1 MMLNGERLER
11 ETTEILDRK
20 LARTASAIDELEVSL
35 LRCRDDERKATRIYH
50 DLKKFVIFLGMF
62 VAAIFLLAS
71 YGRDPKAGLG
81 GWRKVVV
88 CSFGQVI
95 NALVPVLVCY
105 FDGRPFEQKI
115 ASALGALP
123 PILERTGDFLS
134 NLPDNFTVVPLEV
147 QYEKDSKTLKAV
159 GEALKALFT
168 TAILYMADV
177 DQDGYWHLPIKRNPK
192 LAIKHSILVRFLIWM
207 RLHNGETQTLPETK
221 REREQRTK
229 IREQA
234 TQLRTQE
241 YGCVRCGRPPQ
252 TLRRSTR
259 P

>member
-1 MMLNGERLER
+1 M
-11 ETTEILDRK
+11 
-20 LARTASAIDELEVSL
+20 
-35 LRCRDDERKATRIYH
+35 
-50 DLKKFVIFLGMF
+50 
-62 VAAIFLLAS
+62 AAIFLLAS
-71 YGRDPKAGLG
+71 FGRDPKAGLG

-123 PILERTGDFLS
+123 PTLERTGDFLS

-147 QYEKDSKTLKAV
+147 QHEKDSKTLKAV

-207 RLHNGETQTLPETK
+207 RLHNGETQTLPK
-221 REREQRTK
+221 PSVSVSSVPRSASRLPSSARRK
-229 IREQA
+229 SR
-234 TQLRTQE
+234 
-241 YGCVRCGRPPQ
+241 CVRCGRPPPNS
-252 TLRRSTR
+252 RRSTR